1 MELFMPRDDGIH
13 NGDPDA
19 AADVAEQI
27 VEAACVADLLVFQ
40 KCHGGCGK
48 RNEDASGSKTADQN
62 RPDESPLPDAKIDLA
77 EP

>member
-1 MELFMPRDDGIH
+1 MPRDDGIH

-40 KCHGGCGK
+40 KCHGGCGQ
-48 RNEDASGSKTADQN
+48 RNENASGSKTADHSQ
-62 RPDESPLPDAKIDLA
+62 RDMGHPFQ
-77 EP
+77 